1 MKLNSENLKIEK
13 LQSKEKKKL
22 EESKLKSLLTGVAHA
37 KSANI
42 PPLYGIYEG
51 EQAFFVIYQYNGHSL
66 YTLLKFSQTL
76 LDNNTA
82 KKKFIFYQLFQF
94 LTQFHKR
101 GLAHGHL
108 QPSNCLVNEFLWVYV
123 TGFNILYNPEK
134 EKIEKKVP
142 VMREMPRSM
151 FTLTKKEFDHSL
163 VSFSENNNFY
173 EGEKV
178 VIPRSSGEKTFGR
191 VIGPTSKDAW
201 RVLIETE
208 NFEIAWKDLKSN
220 SIGKIPSALGID
232 GIQTYIMLWS
242 RGEISNF
249 EYLMILNTLSGRRKG
264 DWQHPPVIPW
274 VIDFTSP
281 EGKYRDLTKTKYRLT
296 KGDQMLDF
304 TYNSHNPHHITEI
317 LSEITYFIYLARKTP
332 ISELKKYVRSNFEPK
347 EYPSSM
353 SRLYQWSPDECI
365 PEFFSDPSIFK
376 SIHKEM
382 EDLNYPEWAKDPED
396 FIKKHRAA
404 LESDYVSRNL
414 HHWIDLVFGYKLS
427 GDPAIQSMNVVL
439 ENDSNQPSRSGFV
452 QLFSDPHPYR
462 LCVRNDIE
470 LDDEEFHHSKRHN
483 TVIDQPQK
491 LTKDDPRKTTQIWSL
506 GIWNTSE
513 QKKESKNINLPSY
526 IHSNLHFISPLVSYE
541 ETMKFSSTYYGRKEY
556 HILDFLK
563 NNDKQTEFTDQE
575 LYANDL
581 FALGCILAELY
592 TFAPLFTTQKLMAY
606 LEKHQGINQSILED
620 IPFAARPIVSSLI
633 SLKFPKKT
641 NTLEW
646 KRYFPSYFDFA
657 YQFLSGFYSLSSVAE
672 RIAFFQLSEQR
683 ILNLSSE
690 GFELIMS
697 HIVGV
702 LFSIKSFWNNSIKI
716 FKSNE
721 LNEKIIECPKLK
733 EDLWKKLRDC
743 FDNSENLS
751 LQQYL
756 MTYQN
761 AKFVYQLSLDTKTF
775 LEQILPYYVDGL
787 VNKDPKIGREACIS
801 LKLLATNE
809 IGVFFTIQHIV
820 DPVIERMNRRV
831 TQGSKDDFKET
842 KYLQQA
848 LMDISKTIGPGTL
861 NYYLPRLFKM
871 ILETLKS
878 IHNLEEGELRE
889 SRNII
894 LQDLF
899 EFIQNLL
906 HIKNTSI
913 INKSMEKNQEIIDE
927 IIQYSFDL
935 RLETFEKF
943 TQIFS
948 FIFSVCDFELRIRII
963 RNCIPTLKSLFKCEI
978 NIPKDVLSGITST
991 DDFENI
997 EMEKKESKKVQI
1009 ETKNDFS
1016 KLCILYK
1023 MLCCILGNS
1032 TIRQSIE
1039 NSKLYEDELQS
1050 GLFNDFK
1057 EDQKDNTP
1065 NQAPLIDDQLFEE
1078 LISFPKEQFSE
1089 PPWILS
1095 KEKSGFRNFKGILQR
1110 EFGKLNDP
1118 IRTMDVSIDEKRFIT
1133 GSKQSVNIW
1142 HLDNGKPILPLLFPK
1157 EIHKVMFWNDSG
1169 NKFIACDGTILIYD
1183 TEKKVPLNNFKN
1195 NNYTTFEKTTD
1206 PNLLMSATAD
1216 GLIKFLD
1223 LRSNEDAYE
1232 WKLGLQMYPTVSR
1245 PTIKSL
1251 SYHPSGDIVSVGL
1264 SSGFICTF
1272 EQQSGMILDMFQAHA
1287 KDVYNII
1294 PYGQDQFFSWTKT
1307 RKEDKQSLCLWN
1319 CSNIQT
1325 KLSKAFYG
1333 TLEPLL
1339 NVDINGDEIFGVTQT
1354 SFVRSSTKSPDRF
1367 TVMES
1372 YKPPL
1377 KKNVNFTFLKTLPIH
1392 KLMIAP
1398 TDDGMIKV
1406 YA

>member
-1 MKLNSENLKIEK
+1 MYS
-13 LQSKEKKKL
+13 
-22 EESKLKSLLTGVAHA
+22 
-37 KSANI
+37 
-42 PPLYGIYEG
+42 P
-51 EQAFFVIYQYNGHSL
+51 
-66 YTLLKFSQTL
+66 
-76 LDNNTA
+76 D
-82 KKKFIFYQLFQF
+82 
-94 LTQFHKR
+94 
-101 GLAHGHL
+101 
-108 QPSNCLVNEFLWVYV
+108 
-123 TGFNILYNPEK
+123 K
-134 EKIEKKVP
+134 EKIEKTIP
-142 VMREMPRSM
+142 ISRSLPTSM

-163 VSFSENNNFY
+163 VSYNENNNFY

-191 VIGPTSKDAW
+191 IIGPTSKDAW
-201 RVLIETE
+201 RVIIETE

-220 SIGKIPSALGID
+220 QIGKIPSALGID

-249 EYLMILNTLSGRRKG
+249 DYLMILNTLSGRRKG

-281 EGKYRDLTKTKYRLT
+281 DGNWRDLTKTKYRLN

-332 ISELKKYVRSNFEPK
+332 VSELKKYVRSNFEPK
-347 EYPSSM
+347 EYPSTM
-353 SRLYQWSPDECI
+353 NRLYNWSPDECI
-365 PEFFSDPSIFK
+365 PEFYSDPTIFK

-382 EDLNYPEWAKDPED
+382 EDLKVPEWANDPED

-427 GDPAIQSMNVVL
+427 GDAAIQSMNVVL

-452 QLFSDPHPYR
+452 QLFSDPHPNR
-462 LCVRNDIE
+462 LCVRNDIDK
-470 LDDEEFHHSKRHN
+470 DDEEEHHSKRHN
-483 TVIDQPQK
+483 TVVDVPQK
-491 LTKDDPRKTTQIWSL
+491 LTKGDPRKGTQIFSF
-506 GIWNTSE
+506 WNTES
-513 QKKESKNINLPSY
+513 KKESKNINLPSY
-526 IHSNLHFISPLVSYE
+526 IQSNLHFISPLVSYE

-556 HILDFLK
+556 HILEYLK
-563 NNDKQTEFTDQE
+563 NNEKQMEFTDQE

-646 KRYFPSYFDFA
+646 KRFFPSYFQYA
-657 YQFLSGFYSLSSVAE
+657 YQFLSGFYSLSSVTE
-672 RIAFFQLSEQR
+672 RIAFFQQSEQR
-683 ILNLSSE
+683 ILSLSNE

-697 HIVGV
+697 HVIGI
-702 LFSIKSFWNNSIKI
+702 LFSIKTFWNNSIKI

-721 LNEKIIECPKLK
+721 LNEKVIECSKLK
-733 EDLWKKLRDC
+733 EELWKKFRDC
-743 FDNSENLS
+743 FDNSENIP

-761 AKFVYQLSLDTKTF
+761 ARFVYHLSIDTKAF

-787 VNKDPKIGREACIS
+787 IHKDQKIGREACMS

-820 DPVIERMNRRV
+820 DPVIERLSRRV
-831 TQGSKDDFKET
+831 VQGTKDDLKES
-842 KYLQQA
+842 KYLQQI
-848 LMDISKTIGPGTL
+848 LLDISKTIGPGTL
-861 NYYLPRLFKM
+861 NYYLPKLFKI

-878 IHNLEEGELRE
+878 IYQSEEGESRE
-889 SRNII
+889 NKNII

-899 EFIQNLL
+899 DFIQNLL

-913 INKSMEKNQEIIDE
+913 INKSMEKNQEVIDE

-935 RLETFEKF
+935 RVETFEKF

-948 FIFSVCDFELRIRII
+948 FIFSVCDFDLRIRII
-963 RNCIPTLKSLFKCEI
+963 RNCIPTLKSLFQCEI
-978 NIPKDVLSGITST
+978 NISKDVLSGITT
-991 DDFENI
+991 FDFENL
-997 EMEKKESKKVQI
+997 ETEKKEKDNQKRI

-1032 TIRQSIE
+1032 TIRQAIE
-1039 NSKLYEDELQS
+1039 NSKLYEDQLQS
-1050 GLFNDFK
+1050 GLFN
-1057 EDQKDNTP
+1057 EMYNYQKDNLP

-1078 LISFPKEQFSE
+1078 LISFPKEQFNE

-1095 KEKSGFRNFKGILQR
+1095 KENRSGFRNFKGILQR
-1110 EFGKLNDP
+1110 EFGKLTDP

-1142 HLDNGKPILPLLFPK
+1142 HLDYGKSILPLLFPK
-1157 EIHKVMFWNDSG
+1157 DVSKVMFWNETGS
-1169 NKFIACDGTILIYD
+1169 KFVTCDGTILIYD

-1195 NNYTTFEKTTD
+1195 NNYLTFEKTTD
-1206 PNLLMSATAD
+1206 SNLLMTATAD
-1216 GLIKFLD
+1216 GFIKFLD

-1245 PTIKSL
+1245 PSIKSL
-1251 SYHPSGDIVSVGL
+1251 SYHPGGDLVAVGL

-1287 KDVYNII
+1287 KEVCDII

-1307 RKEDKQSLCLWN
+1307 KKEDKYALCLWN
-1319 CSNIQT
+1319 CSNT
-1325 KLSKAFYG
+1325 YSKLSKTFYG
-1333 TLEPLL
+1333 TSDPLL
-1339 NVDINGDEIFGVTQT
+1339 SVDINDDEIFGVTNT
-1354 SFVRSSTKSPDRF
+1354 SLVKSSTKSPDKF
-1367 TVMES
+1367 TIMDS
-1372 YKPPL
+1372 FKPL

-1398 TDDGMIKV
+1398 TDDGIIRV